1 RAAGEQLGQPLP
13 AGGEPAAPRAGPER
27 GVGAVPAQLA
37 GAERDPRGVCRR
49 GAARAPG
56 RAGRLDPTG
65 LPGARCLSRTLGGGP
80 APGDRAQQRVLAD
93 PGLPG
98 VPGPGALGARRGRH
112 RRGAVGRVRRLAG
125 DRGQPGGHG
134 VRRAAAHGRTHPPCA
149 ADRAGGRRADGEG
162 AMRRVAIGVT
172 TFRRPGLLAT
182 LLDSLALLRSP
193 GGRGVQPLVVVV
205 DNDAD
210 GSARSVAEARAAV
223 LPWPVR
229 YVIEPRR
236 GISHGRNR
244 VVAEA
249 LDAGADH
256 VAFIDDDE
264 TASPGWLAEL
274 LRVQAAFDADAVEG
288 PVVPR
293 YAPDVPDW
301 VRRGGFFEEARWPTG
316 TPRPTAKAGNVLITR
331 RLL

>member
-1 RAAGEQLGQPLP
+1 
-13 AGGEPAAPRAGPER
+13 
-27 GVGAVPAQLA
+27 
-37 GAERDPRGVCRR
+37 
-49 GAARAPG
+49 
-56 RAGRLDPTG
+56 
-65 LPGARCLSRTLGGGP
+65 
-80 APGDRAQQRVLAD
+80 
-93 PGLPG
+93 
-98 VPGPGALGARRGRH
+98 
-112 RRGAVGRVRRLAG
+112 
-125 DRGQPGGHG
+125 
-134 VRRAAAHGRTHPPCA
+134 
-149 ADRAGGRRADGEG
+149 
-162 AMRRVAIGVT
+162 MRRVAIGVT

-331 RLL
+331 RLLERHPRPFDPELGLSGGEDTAFFLRASRAGARIVWADGAIVEEHVPAERARAGWILRRAFRGGNGYAWCERAVGGKGWRWVRAAKGCGRIVEGAVQLSVGMVAGRAGVVRALCKVSLGVGALAGVAGMRYEAYRVTDGH